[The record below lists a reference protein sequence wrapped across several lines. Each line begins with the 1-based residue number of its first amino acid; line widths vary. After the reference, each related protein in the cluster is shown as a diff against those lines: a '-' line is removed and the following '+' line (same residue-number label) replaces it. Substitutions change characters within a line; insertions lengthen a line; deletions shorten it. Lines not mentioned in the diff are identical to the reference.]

1 MNRCD
6 CYQFETKRRYL
17 SNIDKITYTLVT
29 ERLAPEYIDEEVGV
43 CYGTKEKDVCNCGGD
58 RSKCSFYESVREK
71 AAEEKK
77 NLSTIKNTLEEIEG
91 LIGEYWG
98 TEPIYY
104 IDSKNEEE
112 AGAAKLCC
120 KILEIIWL
128 AQRGENDEKD
138 S

>member
-1 MNRCD
+1 M
-6 CYQFETKRRYL
+6 
-17 SNIDKITYTLVT
+17 II
-29 ERLAPEYIDEEVGV
+29 P
-43 CYGTKEKDVCNCGGD
+43 
-58 RSKCSFYESVREK
+58 
-71 AAEEKK
+71 
-77 NLSTIKNTLEEIEG
+77 TIKNVLEKIEG

-98 TEPIYY
+98 TDPAYY
-104 IDSKNEEE
+104 TSSENEEE

>member
-1 MNRCD
+1 MIIPTIENVL
-6 CYQFETKRRYL
+6 E
-17 SNIDKITYTLVT
+17 KI
-29 ERLAPEYIDEEVGV
+29 ED
-43 CYGTKEKDVCNCGGD
+43 
-58 RSKCSFYESVREK
+58 
-71 AAEEKK
+71 
-77 NLSTIKNTLEEIEG
+77 

-98 TEPIYY
+98 TDPAYY
-104 IDSKNEEE
+104 TGSENEEE

>member
-1 MNRCD
+1 MIIPT
-6 CYQFETKRRYL
+6 TK
-17 SNIDKITYTLVT
+17 NV
-29 ERLAPEYIDEEVGV
+29 
-43 CYGTKEKDVCNCGGD
+43 
-58 RSKCSFYESVREK
+58 
-71 AAEEKK
+71 
-77 NLSTIKNTLEEIEG
+77 LEEIED

-120 KILEIIWL
+120 KILEAIRAL
-128 AQRGENDEKD
+128 RGENYEKN

>member
-1 MNRCD
+1 M
-6 CYQFETKRRYL
+6 
-17 SNIDKITYTLVT
+17 II
-29 ERLAPEYIDEEVGV
+29 P
-43 CYGTKEKDVCNCGGD
+43 
-58 RSKCSFYESVREK
+58 
-71 AAEEKK
+71 
-77 NLSTIKNTLEEIEG
+77 TIENVLEEIED

-120 KILEIIWL
+120 KILEVIRT
-128 AQRGENDEKD
+128 AQGEENDEKD